1 MITFLFI
8 LVNCTEPNLDH
19 LGLAYK
25 DFHIDLND
33 LQDYVKFVNFGE
45 PPDSVPQFPVKKE
58 DHLNFLKPGSRE
70 VVTRPVHIH
79 EHLPPMTSTIERTLI
94 NILEIYK

>member
-1 MITFLFI
+1 M
-8 LVNCTEPNLDH
+8 DH
-19 LGLAYK
+19 LGLAYR
-25 DFHIDLND
+25 DFHIDLSD

-45 PPDSVPQFPVKKE
+45 PPDVVPKFPVPKD

-79 EHLPPMTSTIERTLI
+79 EHLPPMATPVEGMHNYTPI
-94 NILEIYK
+94 K